1 MVTSIHI
8 CELTLNKIKIPQLC
22 WLYFKCSIGTCG
34 YWLPK
39 WIAIIWHISI
49 TEKSVGQYCW

>member
-49 TEKSVGQYCW
+49 TEKSVGQYC